1 MSKNN
6 NRYSLDLKSID
17 KNTLFVNEV
26 KLNSLSK
33 DMQKQLDVI
42 GTSLTNI
49 NCNLNK
55 LINKNV
61 FKGNKADTLKGIS
74 KKAKAQASAADKLKK
89 SLINDIAADIQ
100 LYPLKVLDERISA
113 LEKKIASLD
122 N

>member
-6 NRYSLDLKSID
+6 NRYSLDLNSID

-74 KKAKAQASAADKLKK
+74 KKAKAQASAAEKLKK
-89 SLINDIAADIQ
+89 SLINDITADIQ

>member
-6 NRYSLDLKSID
+6 NRYSLDLNSID